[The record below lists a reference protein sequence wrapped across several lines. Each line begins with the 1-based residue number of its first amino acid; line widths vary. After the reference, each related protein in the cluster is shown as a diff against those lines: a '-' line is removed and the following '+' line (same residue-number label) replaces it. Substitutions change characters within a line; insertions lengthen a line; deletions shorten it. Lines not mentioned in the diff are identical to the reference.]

1 MTEDYLLKNSIDN
14 LTIII
19 EINKSLCY
27 HQSRK
32 ECALP
37 LFAWLFERYTLMIC
51 RVKIFKERLCH
62 GKFADFVETACR

>member
-1 MTEDYLLKNSIDN
+1 MTENYLLKNSIDN

-37 LFAWLFERYTLMIC
+37 LFVWLFERYALMIC
-51 RVKIFKERLCH
+51 RVKDI
-62 GKFADFVETACR
+62 